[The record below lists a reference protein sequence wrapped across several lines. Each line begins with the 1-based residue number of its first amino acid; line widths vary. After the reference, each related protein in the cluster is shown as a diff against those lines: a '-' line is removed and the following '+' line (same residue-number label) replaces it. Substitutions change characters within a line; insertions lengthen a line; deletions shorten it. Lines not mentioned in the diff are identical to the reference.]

1 MSESAKKAYH
11 KRLIHAIIMLL
22 IIIIVSKIPPFGN
35 ISTFGMF
42 ILGVFLSTI
51 YGWMFLDLMIASI
64 ISVLALC
71 LSGVMTSDQIFTIGL
86 GNQVMAISIVFLF
99 VTAAIQQMNLGDFII
114 NWLMGLKIS
123 ENRPWFKFT
132 LFIYAMFF
140 VSIMT
145 SSNIA
150 CVMAIPLFLSMVKES
165 KMILKSR
172 ECLAMFGGVACAVFL
187 ADAALPFKTAPL
199 MYFGVLTSAHMN
211 FDPGQYTFAFPF
223 FLLLLACYILV
234 CKFIFRIDISCLK
247 NLDEK
252 DNRAITLDK
261 RQKIVLVSMIIL
273 VVALLLPSIIPQSLG
288 IIYTV
293 FSRLGITG
301 ISYIFLAIMILFH
314 VDGKPLFNIFELAKD
329 FQWAVIF
336 VTIDFMALSNFMTSD
351 EVGIKTTI
359 ANNIGPMVQGLSPTV
374 LVIVIVLISVI
385 ATNFLNNSVVFLV
398 VISAL
403 TLMADTLP
411 INILATSYLVGAV
424 SCLCYAL
431 PSGNMWMAY
440 LFSFKNI
447 VDSKK
452 WIAMNTISIIILTI
466 ITVTVGY
473 WYYNLVF

>member
-11 KRLIHAIIMLL
+11 KRLIHAVIMLL
-22 IIIIVSKIPPFGN
+22 IIVIVSKIPPIGD

-42 ILGVFLSTI
+42 ILGVFLATI

-71 LSGVMTSDQIFTIGL
+71 LSGAMTSDQIFTIGL

-114 NWLMGLKIS
+114 SWLMGLKIS
-123 ENRPWFKFT
+123 KGRPWFKFS
-132 LFIYAMFF
+132 LFIFAMFF
-140 VSIMT
+140 VSVLT

-165 KMILKSR
+165 KMVLKSK

-199 MYFGVLTSAHMN
+199 MYFGVLTSAHMD

-223 FLLLLACYILV
+223 ILLLLVCYIFI
-234 CKFIFRIDISCLK
+234 CRFIFRIDISCLS
-247 NLDEK
+247 NLDAEDK
-252 DNRAITLDK
+252 QTEPLDK
-261 RQKIVLVSMIIL
+261 RQKIVLVSMLIL
-273 VVALLLPSIIPQSLG
+273 IVALLLPSIIPQSLG
-288 IIYTV
+288 IIYTI

-301 ISYIFLAIMILFH
+301 ISYVFLAIMILFR

-329 FQWAVIF
+329 FQWTVVF

-359 ANNIGPMVQGLSPTV
+359 ANSIGPLVQGLSPTL
-374 LVIVIVLISVI
+374 LVMVIVLISVV

-411 INILATSYLVGAV
+411 INILATSYLVGAAA
-424 SCLCYAL
+424 CLCYAL

-440 LFSFKNI
+440 LFSFKDI

-452 WIAMNTISIIILTI
+452 WIVMNTVSIVFLTI
-466 ITVTVGY
+466 ITATIGY